1 MDILNSAWLLGMLKK
16 SGETPQQRLLSLFDI
31 LGDWQT
37 SQNSDAPPIRDALT
51 LDNPPAEM
59 PESLLNYL
67 AQEAKAS
74 GALAPEVLAQQ
85 LYFMALGM
93 VQTQLQTHDRAT
105 ISHARQAAKALISAQ
120 TENSPLVLKGMMYGL
135 AASLFA
141 AVGIGSLMLPHML
154 HQQNPASVLS
164 AAASPQQ
171 TDPAE
176 EAASPAQ
183 TADMYS
189 SIEQMRK
196 GVCQFPEALVLPEA
210 HQAVYMQ
217 NVIGGQVSLKLK
229 DQELARNLMQKVRCD
244 YVPMLMANSTS

>member
-1 MDILNSAWLLGMLKK
+1 MDILNSAWLLSMLKK

-31 LGDWQT
+31 LGGWL
-37 SQNSDAPPIRDALT
+37 NAPHIRDALS
-51 LDNPPAEM
+51 LDTPPGET
-59 PESLLNYL
+59 PESLLDYL
-67 AQEAKAS
+67 TQEAKAA

-93 VQTQLQTHDRAT
+93 VQTQLQTHDPST
-105 ISHARQAAKALISAQ
+105 ISHARQAAKALITAQ
-120 TENSPLVLKGMMYGL
+120 TEKSPLVSKGMMYGL

-164 AAASPQQ
+164 VAAHPQ
-171 TDPAE
+171 PADSADE
-176 EAASPAQ
+176 VASPAQ

-196 GVCQFPEALVLPEA
+196 GVCQFPEALALPEA
-210 HQAVYMQ
+210 HQAVYLQ
-217 NVIGGQVSLKLK
+217 NVIGGEVSPNIK

>member
-31 LGDWQT
+31 LGDWL
-37 SQNSDAPPIRDALT
+37 NAPHIRDALI
-51 LDNPPAEM
+51 LNNPTAET
-59 PESLLNYL
+59 PESLLDYL
-67 AQEAKAS
+67 TQEAQAS
-74 GALAPEVLAQQ
+74 GAIAPEVLAQQ

-93 VQTQLQTHDRAT
+93 VQTQLQMHDPAT
-105 ISHARQAAKALISAQ
+105 ISHARQAAKALIAAQ
-120 TENSPLVLKGMMYGL
+120 TEKNSLVSKGMMYTL

-164 AAASPQQ
+164 AAARTQHADS
-171 TDPAE
+171 TEDI
-176 EAASPAQ
+176 ASPKQ

-196 GVCQFPEALVLPEA
+196 GVCQFPEALALPEA
-210 HQAVYMQ
+210 HQAVYLQ
-217 NVIGGQVSLKLK
+217 NVIGGQVSPNVK

>member
-31 LGDWQT
+31 LGGWL
-37 SQNSDAPPIRDALT
+37 NAPHIREALP
-51 LDNPPAEM
+51 LDTPPGET
-59 PESLLNYL
+59 PESLLDYL
-67 AQEAKAS
+67 TQEAKAS

-93 VQTQLQTHDRAT
+93 VQTQSQTHDPAT
-105 ISHARQAAKALISAQ
+105 ISHARQAAKALIAAQ
-120 TENSPLVLKGMMYGL
+120 TETSPAVSKGMVYAL

-154 HQQNPASVLS
+154 HQHNPASVLS
-164 AAASPQQ
+164 AAAPSKQ
-171 TDPAE
+171 TSSAE
-176 EAASPAQ
+176 DVASPAQ

-196 GVCQFPEALVLPEA
+196 GVCQFPEALALPEA
-210 HQAVYMQ
+210 HQAVYLQ
-217 NVIGGQVSLKLK
+217 NVLGGQVSPNVK
-229 DQELARNLMQKVRCD
+229 DQELARTLMQKVRCD
-244 YVPMLMANSTS
+244 YVPILMANSTS